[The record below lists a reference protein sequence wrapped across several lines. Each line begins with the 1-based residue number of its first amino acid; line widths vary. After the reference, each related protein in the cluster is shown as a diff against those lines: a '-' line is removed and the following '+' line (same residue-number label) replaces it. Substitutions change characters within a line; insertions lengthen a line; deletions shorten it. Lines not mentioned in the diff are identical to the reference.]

1 MFLDLLFI
9 LCCCFVNQV
18 EVYQNSH
25 GIIGFETEYRT
36 IHIKD
41 GFGPP
46 YALTQGTLEAQG
58 TPFHNLPLEDCPLF
72 GRGSVALIGSG
83 PEFFINLADNSEWK
97 QEYIVSGFVIS
108 EYTNISEKS
117 DALPTL
123 SNVWNGVN
131 VTVLKKPVP
140 FLLKRINK
148 SSQD

>member
-1 MFLDLLFI
+1 MLSDFEIVVADSVEFDFFLLDL
-9 LCCCFVNQV
+9 
-18 EVYQNSH
+18 

-131 VTVLKKPVP
+131 VKVLLNS
-140 FLLKRINK
+140 FLISHYTASPLDQR
-148 SSQD
+148 